1 MPIYEFTPERIR
13 KLDETA
19 FHEVGLKERSDLQRL
34 LRQQIEVVAEN
45 VLVISEEFSE
55 WDESRRRIDLLGIDR
70 EANLVVFELKRSED
84 GGHMELQAIRYA
96 AMVSTMTFER
106 ALQVYE
112 DYLRRSNSEEEAK
125 TRLLEFLGWDEPDE
139 DQFAQDVRIVLVSAD
154 FSKELT
160 TSVLWLNDQ
169 GLDVRCVRLKPY
181 SDGERT
187 LVDVQQVI
195 PLPEAMEYTVQIRAK
210 GELQRMDR
218 EDKSSR
224 HRLREEFWTTLL
236 EISNR
241 ETPIFSNRSPS
252 RDHWLSG
259 GIGISHVHV
268 SYVILKHGSRVEF
281 NITSPDAEWNKR
293 AYDALEANK
302 DAIEKAF
309 GEALEWRRKSDQK
322 QSMICANLPT
332 GGYRDS
338 KETWAETQ
346 ATMVK
351 AMVRLEAA
359 FRPHLDE
366 LRT

>member
-1 MPIYEFTPERIR
+1 MPIYEFTRNQIR

-19 FHEVGLKERSDLQRL
+19 FRDVGLKERSDLQRL
-34 LRQQIEVVAEN
+34 LQQQIEVVSED
-45 VLVISEEFSE
+45 VLVISEEFGE
-55 WDESRRRIDLLGIDR
+55 WDESRRRIDILGIDR
-70 EANLVVFELKRSED
+70 DANLVVFELKRTED

-112 DYLRRSNSEEEAK
+112 DYLRRSKAEEDAK
-125 TRLLEFLGWDEPDE
+125 ARLLEFLGWDEPDE
-139 DQFAQDVRIVLVSAD
+139 DQFAQDVRVVLVSAD

-169 GLDVRCVRLKPY
+169 GLDIRCVRLKPY
-181 SDGERT
+181 SDGNRT

-210 GELQRMDR
+210 GELQRIDR

-224 HRLREEFWTTLL
+224 HRVREEFWTSLL
-236 EISNR
+236 EVSNR
-241 ETPIFSNRSPS
+241 ETSLFSNRSPS
-252 RDHWLSG
+252 RDHWLSA

-281 NITSPDAEWNKR
+281 NIVSTDADWNKNVF
-293 AYDALEANK
+293 DALAAKK

-309 GEALEWRRKSDQK
+309 GDSLEWLRKTDRK
-322 QSMICANLPT
+322 QSMICATLQT

-338 KETWAETQ
+338 KDTWPETQ
-346 ATMVK
+346 ATMVE

-359 FRPHLDE
+359 FRPHLNE
-366 LRT
+366 LRI